1 MRRNIRMF
9 QFNFNVEGSDNKEN
23 TESQNETVKPEKK
36 WLKALCH
43 TVTDRHLHALSEENM
58 VEEIT
63 IGQTVLRYLSM
74 SSALGRLQ
82 KMEALTDIL
91 PLVTDNTDLVPAVYE
106 GGLKIW
112 ECTWDLLEYMES
124 SCNDLKGCRVLELGC
139 GAGLP
144 AIYAMLHGA
153 HITLQDYNEEVINY
167 VAIPNVLLNSTDI
180 SVLED
185 GNPETF
191 GETIQDVTSKSC
203 YYSGDWGELD
213 KLFASKTEIDHKFD
227 FILTSETIYNQE
239 CHEKLL
245 TLMTN
250 NLKQNGKILLA
261 AKTYYFGVGG
271 GILQF
276 CDLIKKKGN
285 LNIKTVYTH
294 EEGVKRE
301 IIELTFKAK

>member
-1 MRRNIRMF
+1 MELEELVRAGR
-9 QFNFNVEGSDNKEN
+9 EN
-23 TESQNETVKPEKK
+23 TESQNEMVKAEKK
-36 WLKALCH
+36 WLKALGH
-43 TVTDRHLHALSEENM
+43 TVTNRHLNALSEENL
-58 VEEIT
+58 VEEVT

-74 SSALGRLQ
+74 SSAVGRL
-82 KMEALTDIL
+82 KSEASTDIL

-112 ECTWDLLEYMES
+112 ECTWDLLEYLES
-124 SCNDLKGCRVLELGC
+124 SSNDLKGCRVLELGC

-191 GETIQDVTSKSC
+191 GETIQEVTSKSC

-213 KLFASKTEIDHKFD
+213 KLFASKMETDHKFD
-227 FILTSETIYNQE
+227 LILTSETIYNQE

-250 NLKQNGKILLA
+250 NLKKDGKILLA

-271 GILQF
+271 GIQQF
-276 CDLIKKKGN
+276 CDLIKEKGH
-285 LNIKTVYTH
+285 LNIETVYTH
-294 EEGVKRE
+294 EEGVRRE